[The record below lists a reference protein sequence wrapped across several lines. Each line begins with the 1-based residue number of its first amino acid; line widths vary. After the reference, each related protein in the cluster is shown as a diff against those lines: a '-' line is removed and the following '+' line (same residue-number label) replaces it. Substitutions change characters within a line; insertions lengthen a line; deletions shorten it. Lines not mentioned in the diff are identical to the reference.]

1 MNRQKAKCLSQVDEM
16 STSEV
21 LKTIVRQSFSY
32 ALTDLLDASKQ
43 GQDYVKERN

>member
-21 LKTIVRQSFSY
+21 LKTIVRQAFSY
-32 ALTDLLDASKQ
+32 ALTDLIDSNKQ
-43 GQDYVKERN
+43 GQDLGLERN